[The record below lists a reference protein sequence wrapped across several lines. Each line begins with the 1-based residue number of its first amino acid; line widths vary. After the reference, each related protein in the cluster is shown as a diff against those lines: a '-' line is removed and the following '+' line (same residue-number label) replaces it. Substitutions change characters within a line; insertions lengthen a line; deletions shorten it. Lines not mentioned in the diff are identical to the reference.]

1 VQMKRKNVLN
11 VKMKIFFRNNNPDQ
25 FMEDVNFIG
34 PKKSVNEAM
43 ALINKTFTELVNKG
57 YVLKYKTEFIDY

>member
-1 VQMKRKNVLN
+1 
-11 VKMKIFFRNNNPDQ
+11 
-25 FMEDVNFIG
+25 MEDVNFIG